1 MLGTFRKIGPGALVA
16 AAFVGPGTVTACTL
30 AGAGYGYALL
40 WALVFAAIATMV
52 LQEMTARLGL
62 VTGQGLGALLR
73 ARADHPVLKVMM
85 ISLVGTALYAGNA
98 AYEAGNLAGAALGIE
113 AMFGNG
119 ASGRLVFSV
128 AIIGVASVAAALL
141 VSGRYRLIER
151 ILIGLVMVMGLA
163 FLVSFV
169 VIRPNLGGVVRG
181 LFTPTIPTGSLLTV
195 IALIGTTIVPY
206 NLFLHAA
213 AVKARFG
220 TADHLGDARADTVL
234 SVGFGGIIT
243 ILILATAAASFFST
257 AGTITNAADMATAL
271 EPALGPLAKY
281 VLGMGLLAAGLSS
294 AITAP
299 LATSY
304 AITETLR
311 LRTSPNGL
319 AFRLIFLSV
328 LIVGAGLALLNI
340 KPLTIILFA
349 QFANGL
355 LLPLVAIALLV
366 VMNDRKTLGTHTNGP
381 LANVAGL
388 IVVTVSLGLGL
399 RLILKALGAL

>member
-1 MLGTFRKIGPGALVA
+1 
-16 AAFVGPGTVTACTL
+16 
-30 AGAGYGYALL
+30 
-40 WALVFAAIATMV
+40 
-52 LQEMTARLGL
+52 
-62 VTGQGLGALLR
+62 
-73 ARADHPVLKVMM
+73 
-85 ISLVGTALYAGNA
+85 
-98 AYEAGNLAGAALGIE
+98 
-113 AMFGNG
+113 
-119 ASGRLVFSV
+119 
-128 AIIGVASVAAALL
+128 
-141 VSGRYRLIER
+141 
-151 ILIGLVMVMGLA
+151 
-163 FLVSFV
+163 
-169 VIRPNLGGVVRG
+169 
-181 LFTPTIPTGSLLTV
+181 
-195 IALIGTTIVPY
+195 
-206 NLFLHAA
+206 
-213 AVKARFG
+213 
-220 TADHLGDARADTVL
+220 L

-243 ILILATAAASFFST
+243 ILILATAAASFFGT

-304 AITETLR
+304 AITEILR
-311 LRTSPNGL
+311 LRTSPDGL